1 MSTLADLMKP
11 ETRNILEKYK
21 RLSSLA
27 SEMGIESDKSID
39 LSFLKEKLKN
49 IKHKNKDEAL
59 NLIEKLLKIK
69 K

>member
-39 LSFLKEKLKN
+39 
-49 IKHKNKDEAL
+49 
-59 NLIEKLLKIK
+59 
-69 K
+69 

>member
-1 MSTLADLMKP
+1 MKP

-39 LSFLKEKLKN
+39 LDFLKEKLKN
-49 IKHKNKDEAL
+49 IKHNNKDEAL
-59 NLIEKLLKIK
+59 NLIDKLLKIK